1 MANNTNYLISRT
13 NKLSKV
19 FCLSASDLA
28 CSSAVFCND
37 EKYLNNCNLYNRYF
51 YSNELINSISITFY
65 EKINKSQ
72 YSNNSKI
79 YKNILFQ

>member
-1 MANNTNYLISRT
+1 MHFNNILQLLSFLKLVGGFDIQNHFKISKSKDLIKMANNTNYLISRT

-37 EKYLNNCNLYNRYF
+37 EKYLNNCNL
-51 YSNELINSISITFY
+51 
-65 EKINKSQ
+65 
-72 YSNNSKI
+72 
-79 YKNILFQ
+79 